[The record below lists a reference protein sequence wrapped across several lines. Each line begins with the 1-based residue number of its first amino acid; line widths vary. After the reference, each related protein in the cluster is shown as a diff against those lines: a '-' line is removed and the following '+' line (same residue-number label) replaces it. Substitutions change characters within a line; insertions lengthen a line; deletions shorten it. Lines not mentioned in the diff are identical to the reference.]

1 MYYAHWSQQEKL
13 CEVVH
18 IGELDWVQGSILLT
32 YLFWYFLLSDAAG
45 SFSSADLS
53 QLKEG
58 MARMTGKVRISI
70 KT

>member
-1 MYYAHWSQQEKL
+1 M
-13 CEVVH
+13 VVGDSDCLL
-18 IGELDWVQGSILLT
+18 IFILTLIF
-32 YLFWYFLLSDAAG
+32 YSDAAG

-70 KT
+70 